1 MVLILKSI
9 TLIISV
15 KFLLQY
21 YVTLIHQ
28 NLGFVTR
35 NLYAD
40 VILSHS
46 RIRSFKIF
54 YLLHFHT
61 LALTL
66 RQLNRA
72 QLAQLVLF
80 FFFLRLHV
88 AFSLFL
94 TPSLTIKIML
104 HFALFCPVFRRAQ
117 SSF

>member
-80 FFFLRLHV
+80 FFF
-88 AFSLFL
+88 
-94 TPSLTIKIML
+94 
-104 HFALFCPVFRRAQ
+104 
-117 SSF
+117 